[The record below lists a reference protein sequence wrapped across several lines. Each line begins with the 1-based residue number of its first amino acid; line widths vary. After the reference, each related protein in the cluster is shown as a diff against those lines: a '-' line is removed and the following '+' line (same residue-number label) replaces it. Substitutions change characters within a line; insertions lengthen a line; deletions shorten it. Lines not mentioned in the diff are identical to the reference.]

1 MDTKPEQTLN
11 HHIEQVLGK
20 KRKFE
25 NVFES
30 VSRMILDNDN
40 AFEKRKVNGKTTYD
54 YSAFRQG
61 KKHLIAMYDEINSLV
76 AFIKDATEGG
86 SSQEMA
92 YVLVGEPGNGK
103 TFFVEYLCSLYRNFI
118 SQEENRRFTFQFTNL
133 DKLNDKYGGI
143 SEIESQTF
151 EDPMILAMNLFEG
164 KDRSLE
170 HLSEIGFDDKGIE
183 GLTERYR
190 PLGACSDYIL
200 NDIRELTDG
209 DVEKILE
216 FIKVKPIKLSETLG
230 TLTGKYSARDKITSS
245 AKDLLGE
252 ESVQRLLH
260 IRDTN
265 NPYRIDLRIGALARV
280 AGGGIHFSD
289 ELFKNKKDLVQ
300 VYLGVIQNRNIEIDG
315 FKWPIDTFI
324 IATSNNDEFNRF
336 REEQQEAPIID
347 RCRVCYVGH
356 NTNYQL
362 QNELTEYALGSGP
375 KTTMAGESLHRDPNL
390 IHALSVASVLTRL
403 PKSDKL
409 TPIEM
414 MKLAAGEVA
423 GEKSIKTLTEVIDT
437 LKRDS
442 DITRRFG
449 QRGIGHRNL
458 GRSMQFLIESSET
471 QEGQCIYAE
480 DVFNAFEQ
488 VILDY
493 VTDQKLRGKFIED
506 LGTAK
511 TLYRER
517 VMTTMFNAYMDE
529 PSAIRNDVMNYVN
542 MIIGIDAEDLGT
554 DNMWKY
560 RDPQTGELKAIQIDK
575 KYVESVEERLGL
587 KNEEQKESFRTT
599 IRKIYG
605 QKVSTEPEYNFMDNN
620 KLVKAVTDV
629 RLQSDVAGA
638 KSLVGALANRTNEE
652 NRNLYSRIIETMI
665 DKLDYCKTCAQ
676 KTIEYFCT
684 HENEA

>member
-1 MDTKPEQTLN
+1 
-11 HHIEQVLGK
+11 
-20 KRKFE
+20 
-25 NVFES
+25 
-30 VSRMILDNDN
+30 
-40 AFEKRKVNGKTTYD
+40 
-54 YSAFRQG
+54 
-61 KKHLIAMYDEINSLV
+61 
-76 AFIKDATEGG
+76 
-86 SSQEMA
+86 
-92 YVLVGEPGNGK
+92 
-103 TFFVEYLCSLYRNFI
+103 
-118 SQEENRRFTFQFTNL
+118 
-133 DKLNDKYGGI
+133 
-143 SEIESQTF
+143 
-151 EDPMILAMNLFEG
+151 
-164 KDRSLE
+164 
-170 HLSEIGFDDKGIE
+170 
-183 GLTERYR
+183 
-190 PLGACSDYIL
+190 
-200 NDIRELTDG
+200 
-209 DVEKILE
+209 
-216 FIKVKPIKLSETLG
+216 
-230 TLTGKYSARDKITSS
+230 
-245 AKDLLGE
+245 
-252 ESVQRLLH
+252 
-260 IRDTN
+260 
-265 NPYRIDLRIGALARV
+265 LARV